1 MERVAP
7 VAAPAVPS
15 WRRAAVFFVATVA
28 VVAVVSHAILVRRL
42 ESSAQQHE
50 HPDASRHTETAN
62 G

>member
-28 VVAVVSHAILVRRL
+28 VVAVVSHAILVSRL
-42 ESSAQQHE
+42 EFITQQRE
-50 HPDASRHTETAN
+50 HPGA
-62 G
+62 